1 MKIVVY
7 VINNILGEV
16 DILLKVKIFS
26 KIFEDVGKIMDFQKC
41 LNFVI
46 GLLFELCLNV
56 CVEDGLINGIFCVIK
71 MFEYIV
77 KYLE

>member
-26 KIFEDVGKIMDFQKC
+26 KIFEDVGKIMDF
-41 LNFVI
+41 
-46 GLLFELCLNV
+46 
-56 CVEDGLINGIFCVIK
+56 
-71 MFEYIV
+71 
-77 KYLE
+77 